1 VRLKGLIDKCGESQP
16 YVWHTQADGV
26 AVDSQ
31 FTRTAEPAF
40 MFTYPPGA
48 FKLELDPT
56 LSNQIM
62 TMRTQDEIRFSA
74 YIVEVANHI
83 RLEYFGPN
91 YYARLLGLNPKISDL
106 AVVSN
111 RSIVLDGGTPAYRT
125 DIKCR
130 YGGSP
135 TNLVLVAAKKQA
147 RYVYVVASAWGGRS
161 LAGGAQ
167 IVESLTFR

>member
-1 VRLKGLIDKCGESQP
+1 MLKVS
-16 YVWHTQADGV
+16 
-26 AVDSQ
+26 
-31 FTRTAEPAF
+31 
-40 MFTYPPGA
+40 

-74 YIVEVANHI
+74 YIVDVANHI
-83 RLEYFGPN
+83 RLEHFGPN
-91 YYARLLGLNPKISDL
+91 YYSRLLALNPKISDL
-106 AVVSN
+106 VVVSN
-111 RSIVLDGGTPAYRT
+111 RSIVLDDGTPAYRT

-135 TNLVLVAAKKQA
+135 TNLALVAAKKQD

-167 IVESLTFR
+167 IVESLTFK